1 MKELRLSLRDI
12 RKSYARP
19 VLEGVDL
26 EMTNGSYVAVVGRS
40 GSGKSTLL
48 NIIGLVED
56 YDSGEYTFNGTAI
69 RPGNDY
75 ARMRLENI
83 GFIFQAYHLI
93 PTLSCRENILLPT
106 LYGKGG
112 ALYDELVDRM
122 QLEPLLGQRV
132 NTLSGG
138 EKQRVAI
145 ARALILDP
153 CLILADEPTGN
164 LDPQNREIIFS
175 VLRKEHERGRGILVI
190 THDAKTAAQ
199 AETVYR
205 LTRGVLTEGGAV

>member
-1 MKELRLSLRDI
+1 MGDEEILAGLDRRDEEALAMLQ
-12 RKSYARP
+12 RAY
-19 VLEGVDL
+19 
-26 EMTNGSYVAVVGRS
+26 GSYCE
-40 GSGKSTLL
+40 K
-48 NIIGLVED
+48 I
-56 YDSGEYTFNGTAI
+56 
-69 RPGNDY
+69 
-75 ARMRLENI
+75 ARGIL
-83 GFIFQAYHLI
+83 
-93 PTLSCRENILLPT
+93 TSRENILLPT

-112 ALYDELVDRM
+112 ALYDELVDRL

-164 LDPQNREIIFS
+164 LDPQNREI
-175 VLRKEHERGRGILVI
+175 